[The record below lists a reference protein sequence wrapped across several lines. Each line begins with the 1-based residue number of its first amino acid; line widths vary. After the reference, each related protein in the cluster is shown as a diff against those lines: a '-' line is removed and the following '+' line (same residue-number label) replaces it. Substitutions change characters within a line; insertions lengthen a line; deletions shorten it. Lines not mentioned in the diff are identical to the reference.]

1 MTCAPKVGLPVL
13 NSMRP
18 TARAFLKKLV
28 RISTANEMKIAVDAL
43 VLP

>member
-1 MTCAPKVGLPVL
+1 MTWAPESVCPVL